1 MPDDVGPGAADPLAW
16 AVGPAS
22 LIAIVGPTGTGKSDL
37 ALDLAAALGGEIVN
51 TDALQFYRGMDIG
64 TAKLSLAERRGIPH
78 HLLDI
83 LDVTEEAS
91 VARFQSEVRAV
102 ISDIESRGLRPILVG
117 GSGLYVRAA
126 LDVLEFPPTDPQVR
140 ARWEAHADAVGQDA
154 LRAELREVD
163 PASAERLGDVRRMVR
178 ALEVHELT
186 GRTFTSFMPQREY
199 LRPTVQIGLDLD
211 RAELHERLRARVV
224 TMVEAGLLEEVA
236 RLDAAG
242 LRSGRTAARAIG
254 YAQFL
259 KVLDGQWSVAD
270 AVEDTTVATRKFARR
285 QITWFRADPRV
296 TWLDP
301 TEPDLLGRTLRV
313 PGVAKVSSGSAPGE

>member
-1 MPDDVGPGAADPLAW
+1 MPDAVGQGDVEPSASSGGAAP
-16 AVGPAS
+16 

-37 ALDLAAALGGEIVN
+37 ALDLAGRLRGEIVN

-64 TAKLSLAERRGIPH
+64 TAKLSVAERRGIPH

-91 VARFQSEVRAV
+91 VARFQAEVRDV
-102 ISDIESRGLRPILVG
+102 IADIEARGLRPILVG

-140 ARWEAHADAVGQDA
+140 ARWEAHADAVGPDV

-163 PASAERLGDVRRMVR
+163 PESAERLGDVRRMVR

-186 GRTFTSFMPQREY
+186 GRAFTSFMPRREY

-211 RAELHERLRARVV
+211 RAELHARLRARVEH
-224 TMVEAGLLEEVA
+224 MVEAGLLDEVA

-242 LRSGRTAARAIG
+242 LREGKTAARAIG

-259 KVLDGQWSVAD
+259 KVLDGEWSVED

-285 QITWFRADPRV
+285 QITWFRGDPRV

-301 TEPDLLGRTLRV
+301 TEPDLLSRARRV
-313 PGVAKVSSGSAPGE
+313 PGVAG